1 MSHDDGVRMSDPL
14 AAVAGKRVLVGVSG
28 GIAAYKT
35 PELVRLLITAG
46 ARVDVV
52 MTPNAARFVTSLTL
66 QVVSRNPVLTDMFDE
81 SAGAAVA
88 HVALADAADV
98 AVVAPAT
105 ADLLGK
111 LAHGLADDPLTT
123 TLLAVRAPT
132 LLAPAM
138 NSAMWE
144 HPAVGE
150 SIARLQSWGYRFV
163 GPGTGFLAEGYEG
176 VGRMAEPAEIA
187 AAVAT
192 SVGAAG
198 IARRRAGNA

>member
-1 MSHDDGVRMSDPL
+1 MSHDGAQDMSDPL
-14 AAVAGKRVLVGVSG
+14 SAVHGRRVLVGVSG
-28 GIAAYKT
+28 GIAAYKA
-35 PELVRLLITAG
+35 PELVRLLVTAG

-52 MTPNAARFVTSLTL
+52 MTPNAARFVTPLTL

-81 SAGAAVA
+81 RPGAAVA

-123 TLLAVRAPT
+123 TLLAVRAPP

-150 SIARLQSWGYRFV
+150 SIARLKSWGYRLV

-176 VGRMAEPAEIA
+176 VGRMSEPEEIA
-187 AAVAT
+187 AAVAAA
-192 SVGAAG
+192 VGGKG
-198 IARRRAGNA
+198 IARRG